1 MTLAS
6 ITRSLARLPHNT
18 DCSKEHQRA
27 HWKAHKVE
35 CKALRAARKKS
46 ESSARSGE
54 ILRRGE
60 AQVFFTLVDAL
71 HRHAS
76 SCAHADRSTTAP
88 VPGLA
93 DGIHAGSMG
102 LGPVPRPSEWDDY
115 AENPQDRRPLG
126 YVELAA
132 LWDAFFRLGA
142 AHRPGGLKGFIAAF
156 VRSRKAEGWDEAQ
169 IPLAPLAAWHAQ
181 RSGYFAVVQ
190 HRPSGSVLVDAVGR
204 AHLVTGITDS
214 IEKTLAICIAG
225 GPAGTAALP
234 RAAYTTLL
242 PWHGR
247 IIYTGVLLGL
257 PLERADVTAPGL
269 KRAAEAFMRAAAEGE
284 GQEVLTELPVV

>member
-1 MTLAS
+1 MPT
-6 ITRSLARLPHNT
+6 
-18 DCSKEHQRA
+18 
-27 HWKAHKVE
+27 
-35 CKALRAARKKS
+35 AAFAELEK
-46 ESSARSGE
+46 
-54 ILRRGE
+54 
-60 AQVFFTLVDAL
+60 
-71 HRHAS
+71 
-76 SCAHADRSTTAP
+76 
-88 VPGLA
+88 
-93 DGIHAGSMG
+93 
-102 LGPVPRPSEWDDY
+102 PSEE
-115 AENPQDRRPLG
+115 AKE
-126 YVELAA
+126 
-132 LWDAFFRLGA
+132 
-142 AHRPGGLKGFIAAF
+142 I

-257 PLERADVTAPGL
+257 PLNRADAAAPGL
-269 KRAAEAFMRAAAEGE
+269 KRAAEAFMRTMADSEVGE
-284 GQEVLTELPVV
+284 GNEAVVLTELPFA